1 MSQHVPYMS
10 DCCIECQNILLL
22 KFRKYFQLVSSVSKG
37 CYVHM
42 EPNSSLKESATYE
55 AAAGVQYD

>member
-10 DCCIECQNILLL
+10 DYCIECQNILLL
-22 KFRKYFQLVSSVSKG
+22 KFRQYFQLVPSVSKG

-42 EPNSSLKESATYE
+42 ETDSYLKESATYE
-55 AAAGVQYD
+55 AAAGGAI